1 VDLKIDGFFYF
12 DFQRITSLPFS
23 QLIRGGY
30 KTFNLANQ
38 QLMFLSI
45 EYTTWWF
52 LVFGAVITGY
62 AILDGFDLGAGALHL
77 FLNKEESR
85 RIALNAIGPVWDGNE
100 VWLVI
105 GGGALFAGFPVAYA
119 AIFSAFYVPF
129 MVFIIGLIYRAV
141 AIEFR
146 SKEPGK
152 RWRAAWDFVYF
163 FSCTTVTLSLG
174 LMLGNVALGFSLD
187 AQKEFNGDWLSF
199 INPFAILVA
208 ITTLAL
214 FMMHGAIFL
223 TMKTENR
230 LFAKLT
236 VLAKNFTIFFVV
248 AFTLTTLYTLLYVPH
263 LSDRIRANP
272 QFFFLPLIMVGAVA
286 NIPRQL
292 TKRHYRNAFIS
303 SSITI
308 AALLATVAV
317 EVFPYLVYASNA
329 PENSITISNA
339 ASSPTTMRLLLIIA
353 LIGTPLVGLYTAF
366 VFWTFKGK
374 VKLDDMSY

>member
-1 VDLKIDGFFYF
+1 MFFGIDY
-12 DFQRITSLPFS
+12 S
-23 QLIRGGY
+23 
-30 KTFNLANQ
+30 
-38 QLMFLSI
+38 
-45 EYTTWWF
+45 TWWF

-77 FLNKEESR
+77 FLKKEESR
-85 RIALNAIGPVWDGNE
+85 RIALNAIGPIWDGNE

-129 MVFIIGLIYRAV
+129 MIFIVGLIYRAV

-152 RWRAAWDFVYF
+152 MWRASWDFIYF
-163 FSCTTVTLSLG
+163 FACTTVTLSLG
-174 LMLGNVALGFSLD
+174 LMLGNVALGIPLD
-187 AQKEFNGDWLSF
+187 TNHEFAGNWLDF
-199 INPFAILVA
+199 FNPFSILVS

-236 VLAKNFTIFFVV
+236 LLAKNFTIFFVI
-248 AFTLTTLYTLLYVPH
+248 AFVLTTLYTLLYIPH
-263 LSDRIRANP
+263 LSDQIRSNP
-272 QFFFLPLIMVGAVA
+272 QFFILPIIMVLAVA

-292 TKRHYRNAFIS
+292 TRGRYLWAFIS
-303 SSITI
+303 SAVTI
-308 AALLATVAV
+308 ATLLATVAV
-317 EVFPYLVYASNA
+317 EVYPYLVFA
-329 PENSITISNA
+329 PNDPANSITIANG
-339 ASSPTTMRLLLIIA
+339 ASSEKTMGILLTIA
-353 LIGTPLVGLYTAF
+353 LIGTPMVALYTAF